1 MARSKVPTVQFETA
15 DLTSMPLKDGGADL
29 AVCSLALT
37 HCADL
42 GPPVRELGRIL
53 RLGGTAIISDVHPFV
68 VMLGGHAKYARNR
81 NETWFVRN
89 YVHLPTDYLTAL
101 REAGLNVVQCM
112 EPLWGQREIA
122 TFGFAE
128 QMPDL
133 MEAAVNSLP
142 IVMVWELVK
151 SA

>member
-1 MARSKVPTVQFETA
+1 MVMT
-15 DLTSMPLKDGGADL
+15 GGPG
-29 AVCSLALT
+29 SF
-37 HCADL
+37 
-42 GPPVRELGRIL
+42 R
-53 RLGGTAIISDVHPFV
+53 
-68 VMLGGHAKYARNR
+68 RNR